1 MFGRLDGFK
10 ADSWSLG
17 LVIFNMYEERNHFDK
32 AGKYDASTLVLN
44 FTQKS
49 PPLA

>member
-1 MFGRLDGFK
+1 
-10 ADSWSLG
+10 
-17 LVIFNMYEERNHFDK
+17 MYEERSHVDK
-32 AGKYDASTLVLN
+32 AGKYDASKLVLN